1 MKTDIHVTEAE
12 ETAERKVSCAA
23 KGSLTR
29 GTRAFKAERED
40 ISTTDPGKTRYSHVK
55 EG

>member
-12 ETAERKVSCAA
+12 ETAERKVSRAA
-23 KGSLTR
+23 KGLTR

-40 ISTTDPGKTRYSHVK
+40 ISTTDPGKTRYLHVK